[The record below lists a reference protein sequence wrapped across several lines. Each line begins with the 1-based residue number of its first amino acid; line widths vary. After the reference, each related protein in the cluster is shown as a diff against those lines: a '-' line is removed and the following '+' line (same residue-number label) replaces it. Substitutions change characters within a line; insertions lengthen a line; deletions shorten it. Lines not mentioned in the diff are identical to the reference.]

1 MDLEIR
7 ARRHAA
13 LGDPVRLAIVEF
25 VRDSDRTVNSI
36 QQFVE
41 VSSSLLAH
49 HLDVLEGVGLITR
62 RQSDA
67 DGRKRFV
74 SLEAGSLP
82 RFSNGP
88 IPDRLVF
95 VCTENAARS
104 QLASALWTKIT
115 GSRASSAGTKPAREV
130 HPLAV
135 EVGKDRGLD
144 LSTAMPRPLGH
155 GASGGSMV
163 VTVCDGAFEELG
175 SRRIDAHWSIPDP
188 AKRGTR
194 KAFLDALDA
203 IEERINNMKGTSR

>member
-1 MDLEIR
+1 VDLEIR

-25 VRDSDRTVNSI
+25 VRDSDRTVNAI

-74 SLEAGSLP
+74 SLEPGSLP
-82 RFSNGP
+82 RPSDAP
-88 IPDRLVF
+88 IPDRVVF

-115 GSRASSAGTKPAREV
+115 GSRASSAGTKPARRV
-130 HPLAV
+130 HPLAI
-135 EVGKDRGLD
+135 EVGKHRGLD
-144 LSTAMPRPLGH
+144 LSTARPRALGH

-188 AKRGTR
+188 VKRGTR
-194 KAFLDALDA
+194 KAFLETLDA